1 MIEPRARVVSFEDAD
16 FGDMR
21 IQVIKASTAFP
32 ELLADGTE
40 LTTVADV
47 LAALRE
53 PSEAMVRAAYADQP
67 DAINAGFS
75 QAFRAMLDQFER
87 DQGSAT

>member
-47 LAALRE
+47 LAALRQ
-53 PSEAMVRAAYADQP
+53 PSEAMIDAADFQMSAKG
-67 DAINAGFS
+67 IFL
-75 QAFRAMLDQFER
+75 AMLDQFER
-87 DQGSAT
+87 DKGSAT